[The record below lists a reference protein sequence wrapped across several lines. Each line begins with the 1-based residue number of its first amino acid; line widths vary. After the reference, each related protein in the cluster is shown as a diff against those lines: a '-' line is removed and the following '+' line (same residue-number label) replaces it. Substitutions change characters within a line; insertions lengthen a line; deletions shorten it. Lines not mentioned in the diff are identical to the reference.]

1 MLLEK
6 IEIIEKRY
14 DEIYQMISNPDIIA
28 DQKKYIQLNKELKEL
43 SKLVET
49 GKMYKNAV
57 SQKLEAEEYLNSS
70 DDDDDMIAMAKEE
83 LDLSK
88 QAIKNLEEEIKILLK
103 LCFRVSL
110 YFSFKV
116 RLGCGSLC
124 SDHTVRVITQKKLP
138 YESSL

>member
-103 LCFRVSL
+103 L
-110 YFSFKV
+110 
-116 RLGCGSLC
+116 
-124 SDHTVRVITQKKLP
+124 
-138 YESSL
+138 

>member
-49 GKMYKNAV
+49 GIMYKNAV

-70 DDDDDMIAMAKEE
+70 DDDDMIAMAKEE

-88 QAIKNLEEEIKILLK
+88 QDIKNVEAEI
-103 LCFRVSL
+103 
-110 YFSFKV
+110 
-116 RLGCGSLC
+116 
-124 SDHTVRVITQKKLP
+124 
-138 YESSL
+138 